1 MFIWSSLAHIIALT
15 SPGPDTAIIIRQVS
29 LYGRKSGVLAALGI
43 GLGIYIHCLLA
54 INGLSLLVVS
64 NVLYKFIISVVG
76 STYILYLGI
85 KMLIP
90 QPDIK
95 EKEAQDK
102 KPSSSFFIGLIT
114 NLFNIKAFIFFVSL
128 FSILVDSING
138 LYFYIYPLYFAFT
151 SAGWFIFLSY
161 LLTNQSL
168 EKFNIHSN
176 KLVSKITAILL
187 CLIGLSILIKSF
199 YEYF

>member
-64 NVLYKFIISVVG
+64 NVLYKFIISIVG

-114 NLFNIKAFIFFVSL
+114 NLFNIKAFIF
-128 FSILVDSING
+128 
-138 LYFYIYPLYFAFT
+138 
-151 SAGWFIFLSY
+151 LSC
-161 LLTNQSL
+161 NL
-168 EKFNIHSN
+168 E
-176 KLVSKITAILL
+176 ITLNCLL
-187 CLIGLSILIKSF
+187 CTPIPKV
-199 YEYF
+199 

>member
-15 SPGPDTAIIIRQVS
+15 SPGPDTAIVIRQVS

-64 NVLYKFIISVVG
+64 NVLYKFIISVIG

-85 KMLIP
+85 KMLMP

-95 EKEAQDK
+95 ENEVQDK
-102 KPSSSFFIGLIT
+102 KASSSFFIGLIT

-168 EKFNIHSN
+168 EKLNIHSN

>member
-15 SPGPDTAIIIRQVS
+15 SPGPDTAIVIRQVS

-64 NVLYKFIISVVG
+64 NVLYKFVISVIG

-85 KMLIP
+85 KMLMP
-90 QPDIK
+90 QPNTK
-95 EKEAQDK
+95 EKETHNK
-102 KPSSSFFIGLIT
+102 KASSSFFIGLIT

-151 SAGWFIFLSY
+151 STAWFIFLSY

>member
-1 MFIWSSLAHIIALT
+1 MFVWSSLAHIIALT

-29 LYGRKSGVLAALGI
+29 LHGRRSGILAALGI
-43 GLGIYIHCLLA
+43 GVGIYIHCLLA

-64 NVLYKFIISVVG
+64 NALYKFIISVVG

-85 KMLIP
+85 KMLMSRSNSI
-90 QPDIK
+90 QKDLIERK
-95 EKEAQDK
+95 A
-102 KPSSSFFIGLIT
+102 SSSFFIGLIT

-128 FSILVDSING
+128 FSILVDSIDG

-151 SAGWFIFLSY
+151 SAAWFIFLSY

>member
-1 MFIWSSLAHIIALT
+1 MFVWSSLAHIIALT

-29 LYGRKSGVLAALGI
+29 LHGRRSGILAALGI
-43 GLGIYIHCLLA
+43 GVGIYIHCLLA

-64 NVLYKFIISVVG
+64 NALYKFIISVVG

-85 KMLIP
+85 KMLMSRSNSI
-90 QPDIK
+90 QMDLIERK
-95 EKEAQDK
+95 A
-102 KPSSSFFIGLIT
+102 SSSFFIGLIT

-128 FSILVDSING
+128 FSILVDSIDG

-151 SAGWFIFLSY
+151 TAAWFIFLSY
-161 LLTNQSL
+161 ILSSQSF
-168 EKFNIHSN
+168 ERFNIHSN
-176 KLVSKITAILL
+176 KSVSALTALLL
-187 CLIGLSILIKSF
+187 CLIGFSILIKSF

>member
-1 MFIWSSLAHIIALT
+1 MFVWSSLAHIIALT

-29 LYGRKSGVLAALGI
+29 LHGRRSGILAALGI
-43 GLGIYIHCLLA
+43 GVGIYIHCLLA

-64 NVLYKFIISVVG
+64 NALYKFIISVVG

-85 KMLIP
+85 KMLMSRSNSIQKDLIERKAP
-90 QPDIK
+90 
-95 EKEAQDK
+95 
-102 KPSSSFFIGLIT
+102 SSFFIGLIT

-128 FSILVDSING
+128 FSILVDSIDG